1 MLVLTLTARSSGRD
15 SIRGRAVIHSKP
27 VGFEQLDASLRTR
40 LTALIDEGW
49 AIWEQFDSEVRHQHW
64 HPFVPADYERMLPA
78 MLAFRATGRRFLEW
92 GSATGVVTIMAD
104 LLGYEAF
111 GIELDRPLVDV
122 ARGLAE
128 RHDSRARF
136 VAGSF
141 VPAGYRWKPSHG
153 DDRPGTIGDGSS
165 AYPALGHPL
174 EDFDIVYA
182 YPWTG
187 EEPMMQNLMRTYG
200 RRGARLLLNGPD
212 GVRLFSGERFETL
225 TPIDAPER

>member
-1 MLVLTLTARSSGRD
+1 MIVTTPVAEP
-15 SIRGRAVIHSKP
+15 HSRK
-27 VGFEQLDASLRTR
+27 
-40 LTALIDEGW
+40 
-49 AIWEQFDSEVRHQHW
+49 
-64 HPFVPADYERMLPA
+64 
-78 MLAFRATGRRFLEW
+78 RR
-92 GSATGVVTIMAD
+92 
-104 LLGYEAF
+104 
-111 GIELDRPLVDV
+111 PV
-122 ARGLAE
+122 ARNANI
-128 RHDSRARF
+128 
-136 VAGSF
+136 AGSF